1 MYNEFPLMGGRLA
14 PPKEELLSPAYAQRA
29 DGKDLWWRN
38 IFENPTTV
46 QFDHRLLV
54 SPHCWFHSTFA
65 LWTFFFLRL
74 QPRI

>member
-38 IFENPTTV
+38 IFENPTTT
-46 QFDHRLLV
+46 QFDHRMLV
-54 SPHCWFHSTFA
+54 SLCLLSLVYPLFQLF
-65 LWTFFFLRL
+65 
-74 QPRI
+74 